1 MTAHLAHAATRRLRI
16 CRRLRGVRASR
27 TVQGGRKD
35 SLKRPESGQ
44 GRPDRTSVQTDL
56 VVQSEHS
63 HRVSEKEK
71 AAIRNVDRQAALLS
85 RSVGPLSLTPS
96 QCAGL
101 ACMRGSCCWRHISD
115 ERALRSLDKR

>member
-1 MTAHLAHAATRRLRI
+1 MDNKQRNPFWAQSTYATTRAQIEKACENESANDNRIMAQLARAATRRLRI

-56 VVQSEHS
+56 VVPSEHS
-63 HRVSEKEK
+63 HRVS
-71 AAIRNVDRQAALLS
+71 
-85 RSVGPLSLTPS
+85 G
-96 QCAGL
+96 
-101 ACMRGSCCWRHISD
+101 
-115 ERALRSLDKR
+115 ERKGCDPKC

>member
-63 HRVSEKEK
+63 HRVSEKESGWDPQFSMLI
-71 AAIRNVDRQAALLS
+71 AQAGRVAQSLL
-85 RSVGPLSLTPS
+85 
-96 QCAGL
+96 
-101 ACMRGSCCWRHISD
+101 W
-115 ERALRSLDKR
+115 LREYSPIVQFEIQE